1 MNVNMFAIGGSGLKC
16 TVGNI
21 EQTRPPVSNPN
32 ANSSVFSTWS
42 LLKHDEPHII
52 WQEISGNVAVED
64 YEMNP
69 DLYREK
75 AILLAASSLQ
85 IGKNEDGTIW
95 VESTTDPQELLAKK
109 RTSGGEKQISWNHVE
124 TNLNSH
130 TRDILDTV
138 AIDIDYFA
146 SEYTQYK
153 TRIEQQY
160 TGEDQKAELVKME
173 NTFASRVGE
182 AATNFAKSVGGFL
195 ETNGVIGE
203 QDAIRNSFLDIYE
216 QRKTDYL
223 NFTAENP
230 DYAQVKGTEDEWLL
244 TAGNFMGEQLRYAYI
259 SQQPEMNL
267 TSQYG
272 YSVDDLNAAGTL
284 VKELTSVKQNLSM
297 SSSERSEEELGV
309 ELGLA
314 AMRYVLISG
323 HFEISS
329 NIKSKLD
336 QSLNEFVKRQIEKAS
351 AFIDQQ
357 RRDPYVREKEFY
369 AVDYDQQV
377 VLGTIKRMVKDLNSA
392 EDINTAFKS
401 DMNTIVALYKKKSSD
416 IQMGSLSRYNDYYSS
431 WVNKNYASDWNRFVL
446 QLSASNK
453 EEASRYLF
461 NVQMQWVDITV

>member
-16 TVGNI
+16 AVGKI
-21 EQTRPPVSNPN
+21 EQTCPPVSNPN
-32 ANSSVFSTWS
+32 VNSSGFSTWS

-64 YEMNP
+64 YEMNT

-109 RTSGGEKQISWNHVE
+109 RASGVEKQISWNHVE

-146 SEYTQYK
+146 SEYAQYK

-160 TGEDQKAELVKME
+160 TGEDQKAELVKLE

-223 NFTAENP
+223 NFIAENP
-230 DYAQVKGTEDEWLL
+230 DYAHVKGTEDEWLL

-284 VKELTSVKQNLSM
+284 VKELTSVVTSPN
-297 SSSERSEEELGV
+297 RSEEELGV
-309 ELGLA
+309 ELGMA
-314 AMRYVLISG
+314 AMKYVLISG
-323 HFEISS
+323 HFNISS
-329 NIKSKLD
+329 NVKSKLD
-336 QSLNEFVKRQIEKAS
+336 QSLNNFVKHRLEKAS
-351 AFIDQQ
+351 AYIDQQ

-377 VLGTIKRMVKDLNSA
+377 VLAIIKRMVDNLNSP
-392 EDINTAFKS
+392 EDINTAFRS
-401 DMNTIVALYKKKSSD
+401 DFDTVVSLYKKKTKD
-416 IQMGSLSRYNDYYSS
+416 IQSGILSRYQQSS
-431 WVNKNYASDWNRFVL
+431 WVNKNYASDWNHFVR
-446 QLSASNK
+446 QLSTSNK
-453 EEASRYLF
+453 KETSRYLF
-461 NVQMQWVDITV
+461 NDQMQWVDISV